1 MKTNPTTFRIDYISP
16 EMEMLALNTGDIL
29 IGLSIQSSES
39 EDLNDEYDYNY

>member
-1 MKTNPTTFRIDYISP
+1 MKTNPATFRIDYISP

-29 IGLSIQSSES
+29 IGFSIQSSES